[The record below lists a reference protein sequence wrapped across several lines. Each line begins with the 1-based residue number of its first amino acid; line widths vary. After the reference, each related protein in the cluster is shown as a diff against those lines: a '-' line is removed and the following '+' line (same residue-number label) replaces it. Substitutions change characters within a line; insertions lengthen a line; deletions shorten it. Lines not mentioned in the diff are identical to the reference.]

1 MCYCLNIIQG
11 CLFLTK
17 YVLFLFPEIVV
28 FFTLGTTGKPKG
40 VTLSHGALT
49 IQSLAKIAIVGY
61 NEDDVC
67 HSVLHKAIN
76 IKILDL
82 APLK

>member
-1 MCYCLNIIQG
+1 MFIFNHIYL
-11 CLFLTK
+11 
-17 YVLFLFPEIVV
+17 LFLFPEIVV
-28 FFTLGTTGKPKG
+28 FLTQGTTGKPKG
-40 VTLSHGALT
+40 VTLSHGALI

-82 APLK
+82 APLKWAKIK